1 MAAGSPSRPA
11 GVTMVRRFGSN
22 AAVAGS
28 LSRPAGARMIRQFC
42 SQAAVVGLRRL
53 CSPATAAG
61 SPSRPAGVTMVRRF
75 GSNAAVAGSLSR
87 PAGAR
92 MIRQFCS
99 QAAVVG
105 LRRLCSPATAAGSLS
120 RPAGARMLQLQFQR
134 KIGHVAAT
142 AGHRFGF
149 FRRYA
154 MPMVMVAFGV
164 GLWCMKKNAELAER
178 AARPSKVDW
187 VEAGVVS
194 PVVRNQKDCGSCW
207 AMAVA
212 ASVEAVNY
220 LKTWRSIRLSVQE
233 LVDCNI
239 QNYGCNGGDYWY
251 AFRYVKE
258 NGLTTESSYPY
269 KARQGICRKLDKK
282 VEGRISN
289 FRYVRR
295 NEDALE
301 KAVAKQPVIVT
312 VQGDHL
318 QWYNGGIMDYKFDK
332 RLTGWHAVLVVG
344 YGTDSRGVKYWRI
357 KNSWGKSWGEG
368 GFGRIRRYVDDKRGA
383 LGIFV
388 YRPVYPVL
396 RT

>member
-1 MAAGSPSRPA
+1 
-11 GVTMVRRFGSN
+11 
-22 AAVAGS
+22 
-28 LSRPAGARMIRQFC
+28 
-42 SQAAVVGLRRL
+42 
-53 CSPATAAG
+53 
-61 SPSRPAGVTMVRRF
+61 
-75 GSNAAVAGSLSR
+75 
-87 PAGAR
+87 
-92 MIRQFCS
+92 
-99 QAAVVG
+99 
-105 LRRLCSPATAAGSLS
+105 
-120 RPAGARMLQLQFQR
+120 
-134 KIGHVAAT
+134 
-142 AGHRFGF
+142 
-149 FRRYA
+149 
-154 MPMVMVAFGV
+154 
-164 GLWCMKKNAELAER
+164 
-178 AARPSKVDW
+178 
-187 VEAGVVS
+187 
-194 PVVRNQKDCGSCW
+194 
-207 AMAVA
+207 MAVA

-239 QNYGCNGGDYWY
+239 ENYGCNGGDYCY

-295 NEDALE
+295 DEDALE

-318 QWYNGGIMDYKFDK
+318 QWYNRGIMDYKYDK